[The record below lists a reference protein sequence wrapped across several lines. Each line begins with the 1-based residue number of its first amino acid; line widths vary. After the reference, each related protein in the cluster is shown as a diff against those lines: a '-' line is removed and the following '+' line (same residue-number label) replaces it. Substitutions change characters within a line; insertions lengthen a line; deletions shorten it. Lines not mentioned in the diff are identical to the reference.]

1 MDSVIHASPPMSPRP
16 NDVWVDPYGRH
27 FVWLLNSDG
36 YGQWVQVPMAPRPP
50 TATPLAPPIT
60 NSTPKCTSSAA
71 PPLGPVANDLW
82 FDTKTGFFF
91 IFYND
96 GNTFQWVVTNPGRGS
111 DAPPPSSVAPVLI
124 NADPGIVLTPNPI
137 IGTGRVGVDTA
148 WFDDRVASE
157 IPTSLPP
164 SGAAGGALAGS
175 YPNPSL
181 AMPYPTTLPPNGPAG
196 GDLQGTY
203 PNPTLKAGVIPA
215 PPTTLPPSGAAGG
228 DLSGTY
234 PNPKIKPSATDGQ
247 VMTTVAG
254 VAAWAAAT
262 GGSGGGAPTGPAGGD
277 LQGTYPNPSISP
289 EVIDDRV
296 AALLVAGTNIT
307 LAYNDPANTL
317 TINSTASGGGGGTV
331 TSTSVVSAN
340 GLAGTVATPTTTP
353 AITLS
358 TTVTGMLKGNGT
370 AISAA
375 TAGTDYVTPAG
386 LPTSLPPS
394 GTAGGA
400 LAGTY
405 PNPTLVGGPL
415 SNYALTTSIPTTLPP
430 NGAAGGG
437 LSGSY
442 PNPTISPG
450 SNGQVMMTVSGVAA
464 WAPASGGASITV
476 SDTPPGSP
484 TAGALWW
491 NSVLG
496 ALFLYYNDGNS
507 SQWVPA
513 TSTPAAQASYLVPI
527 TTVFTTPGTTT
538 WTPNVKMVYAKSQGW
553 GAGGAGGSCA
563 SAASVTGNVAGGG
576 AAGSWA
582 KKIITK
588 AQAGASQS
596 VIIGAG
602 APSPAA
608 GNNSG
613 ANGGDTS
620 LGTLLVAKGGGGG
633 QGQSAAGIG
642 ATGGLGTVTG
652 NVGDETGPGMPGGS
666 GSCNGAGWGWIV
678 GGQGGSAPPIGAGG
692 RATPMTQSGA
702 SVNADPAIGFASGGA
717 GSTSYNS
724 LAATRGGASTGG
736 YLVIEEY
743 CTP

>member
-1 MDSVIHASPPMSPRP
+1 M
-16 NDVWVDPYGRH
+16 
-27 FVWLLNSDG
+27 LLSWW
-36 YGQWVQVPMAPRPP
+36 Q
-50 TATPLAPPIT
+50 
-60 NSTPKCTSSAA
+60 
-71 PPLGPVANDLW
+71 
-82 FDTKTGFFF
+82 
-91 IFYND
+91 
-96 GNTFQWVVTNPGRGS
+96 
-111 DAPPPSSVAPVLI
+111 
-124 NADPGIVLTPNPI
+124 
-137 IGTGRVGVDTA
+137 
-148 WFDDRVASE
+148 
-157 IPTSLPP
+157 
-164 SGAAGGALAGS
+164 
-175 YPNPSL
+175 
-181 AMPYPTTLPPNGPAG
+181 
-196 GDLQGTY
+196 
-203 PNPTLKAGVIPA
+203 
-215 PPTTLPPSGAAGG
+215 
-228 DLSGTY
+228 
-234 PNPKIKPSATDGQ
+234 
-247 VMTTVAG
+247 
-254 VAAWAAAT
+254 
-262 GGSGGGAPTGPAGGD
+262 
-277 LQGTYPNPSISP
+277 
-289 EVIDDRV
+289 
-296 AALLVAGTNIT
+296 GTNIT

-317 TINSTASGGGGGTV
+317 TINSTASGGGGE
-331 TSTSVVSAN
+331 N
-340 GLAGTVATPTTTP
+340 GNQYVGCLGQRSGGHCGDADDDARHHLEHHRHRHAEGQRH
-353 AITLS
+353 S
-358 TTVTGMLKGNGT
+358 DQCGNGGDRLCD
-370 AISAA
+370 AGWSADLIA
-375 TAGTDYVTPAG
+375 AFRDGRWCACRHLSQPDTGWWTP
-386 LPTSLPPS
+386 
-394 GTAGGA
+394 
-400 LAGTY
+400 
-405 PNPTLVGGPL
+405 

-437 LSGSY
+437 LSNSY